1 MYNYSILHILFNT
14 WVIASEKRTQ
24 PPFECQ
30 LVVQFEE
37 EREKMFVGVYGPFLS
52 DVPQG
57 ISQSEM
63 LPQHQI
69 RQDQSG

>member
-1 MYNYSILHILFNT
+1 MR
-14 WVIASEKRTQ
+14 VKASEKRTK

-30 LVVQFEE
+30 LVVQLEE

-52 DVPQG
+52 DPPQG
-57 ISQSEM
+57 ISQSEA

-69 RQDQSG
+69 CHDQSS

>member
-1 MYNYSILHILFNT
+1 
-14 WVIASEKRTQ
+14 
-24 PPFECQ
+24 
-30 LVVQFEE
+30 
-37 EREKMFVGVYGPFLS
+37 MFVGVYGPFLS